1 MPDIT
6 SGIRRSL
13 LFREGIVACEN
24 VPFSNS
30 TMMTWFFNNKRVLTP
45 LFAGALYG
53 LLLRIMFDWKLLND
67 FLQIV
72 STAFLV
78 VTPFCVGAIAVFM
91 TDQEQPLAVRRALRV
106 SAQAMMVFM
115 LAMIVLVLEGVIC
128 VVLVAPVFLAA
139 AMVGGA
145 VARLFILHGN
155 TSRGTISAF
164 AILPLL
170 VGPLEG
176 TLDTVQ
182 SEQVIVDS
190 IRIAAPP
197 EIVFDQLAQVR
208 DIRPDELGFSF
219 LHLIGLPRPVAADMH
234 GEGSGTVRV
243 SRWEK
248 NVRFEEVITT
258 WNRPYAMHYRFHIP
272 PGSIPRDALDRHV
285 EMGGEY
291 FTVID
296 GGYDLARTSDGGTLL
311 TLRTRFANRS
321 QLKLYGN
328 LWGKMVL
335 HDFHGSILGLMR
347 SRAEAASKGA

>member
-1 MPDIT
+1 MPLAT
-6 SGIRRSL
+6 
-13 LFREGIVACEN
+13 
-24 VPFSNS
+24 
-30 TMMTWFFNNKRVLTP
+30 
-45 LFAGALYG
+45 GALYG
-53 LLLRIMFDWKLLND
+53 LTLRLMFTWELLDGVLE
-67 FLQIV
+67 IV

-78 VTPFCVGAIAVFM
+78 VAPLCVGALAVFM
-91 TDQEQPLAVRRALRV
+91 MGGEQRITVGQALRV
-106 SAQAMMVFM
+106 SAHAMMWFL
-115 LAMIVLVLEGVIC
+115 LAMLVLFLEGIIC
-128 VVLVAPVFLAA
+128 LVLVAPVYFVA
-139 AMVGGA
+139 AMIGGA
-145 VARLFILHGN
+145 VARWFIHRGMA
-155 TSRGTISAF
+155 SRGTLSAF

-170 VGPLEG
+170 AGPFEAAQ
-176 TLDTVQ
+176 DPVQ

-234 GEGSGTVRV
+234 GEGSGAVRI

-335 HDFHGSILGLMR
+335 HDFHGSILGLIR